1 MLATLVSLHVGEKQF
16 GISPG
21 EGEVSFTLRA
31 ARQEALKALEGKVCA
46 FAEELCR
53 EQGFGLEFSVQDEFP
68 DTVNAPEVFEKCRK
82 RLRESGI
89 SWERLEAPMRWSE
102 DFGWYLKKIP
112 GCFLGIGAGERH
124 PGLHTDSYE
133 FPDALIEPA
142 VSVLKAIVGL
152 NC

>member
-1 MLATLVSLHVGEKQF
+1 MGGRAYRRGPGVRKRKQIRAGE
-16 GISPG
+16 PG
-21 EGEVSFTLRA
+21 AGYLGFAPCGR
-31 ARQEALKALEGKVCA
+31 EAIWD
-46 FAEELCR
+46 
-53 EQGFGLEFSVQDEFP
+53 FSAQDEFP
-68 DTVNAPEVFEKCRK
+68 DTVNDPEVFEKCRK